1 MAQAAACSRDDD
13 PGAGLGVCFAE
24 RRVDGYAGA
33 EEGCGGCGVEGI
45 GDGGDVVC
53 GREDVLLECAGGV
66 VAGYF
71 LIFALAFHGVLER
84 EEISW
89 CGTHGFRSLCM
100 SSREY
105 CKQWD
110 E

>member
-33 EEGCGGCGVEGI
+33 EEGRGGCGVEGI
-45 GDGGDVVC
+45 GDGSDVVC
-53 GREDVLLECAGGV
+53 GGEDVLLECAGGV

-89 CGTHGFRSLCM
+89 SDMHGFGSQRV
-100 SSREY
+100 SSRE
-105 CKQWD
+105 CCRQWD